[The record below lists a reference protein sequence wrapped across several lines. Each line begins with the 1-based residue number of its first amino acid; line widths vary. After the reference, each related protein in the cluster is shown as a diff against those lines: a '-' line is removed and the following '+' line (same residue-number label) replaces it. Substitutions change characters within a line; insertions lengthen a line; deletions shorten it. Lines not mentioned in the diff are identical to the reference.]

1 MSAQLELERITNTY
15 YYAFTSDDGESR
27 TSIGDF
33 DITIPPF
40 PQQLHNS
47 ASRCIFTLLGV
58 GIGDQVAGQLVG
70 LTPFISI
77 DIAGLGLNANNYNS
91 EARVGGAV
99 QVPRLRQTNRLLI
112 PNTEEEFSAITT
124 IRGGGGAISDTVPV
138 QGLTGDLDMTNPYV
152 MICSNP
158 VGKSLSF
165 KVFNAGGGQ
174 IPANVNLNTIVRFK
188 IEIVPDN

>member
-1 MSAQLELERITNTY
+1 MSAQLELERISNTY
-15 YYAFTSDDGESR
+15 YYAFTSDDGESNND
-27 TSIGDF
+27 IGNF
-33 DITIPPF
+33 DITIPSF

-91 EARVGGAV
+91 DAGGVVVGF
-99 QVPRLRQTNRLLI
+99 RQTNRLLI

-138 QGLTGDLDMTNPYV
+138 QGLTGDLDMTNPYTV
-152 MICSNP
+152 ICSNP
-158 VGKSLSF
+158 VGKTASF
-165 KVFNAGGGQ
+165 RLFNAGGGQ
-174 IPANVNLNTIVRFK
+174 IPANANLNTIVRFK

>member
-1 MSAQLELERITNTY
+1 MSAQLELERISNTY
-15 YYAFTSDDGESR
+15 YYAFTSDDGESNNV
-27 TSIGDF
+27 IGNF
-33 DITIPPF
+33 DITIPSF

-70 LTPFISI
+70 LTPFISV
-77 DIAGLGLNANNYNS
+77 DIGGLGLNANNYNS
-91 EARVGGAV
+91 DARVADDGI
-99 QVPRLRQTNRLLI
+99 RQTTRFLI

-152 MICSNP
+152 MGCSNP
-158 VGKSLSF
+158 VGKTASF
-165 KVFNAGGGQ
+165 RLFNAGGGQ
-174 IPANVNLNTIVRFK
+174 IPANANLNTIVRFK

>member
-1 MSAQLELERITNTY
+1 MSSQLELERITNTY
-15 YYAFTSDDGESR
+15 YYAVTSDDGESR
-27 TSIGDF
+27 TEIGDF

-58 GIGDQVAGQLVG
+58 GIGDQLAGQLVG
-70 LTPFISI
+70 LTSFISI

-91 EARVGGAV
+91 DAGGVVVGM
-99 QVPRLRQTNRLLI
+99 RQTNRLLI

-152 MICSNP
+152 LVCSNP
-158 VGKSLSF
+158 VGKTASF
-165 KVFNAGGGQ
+165 KLFNAGGAQ
-174 IPANVNLNTIVRFK
+174 IPANANLNTIVRFK

>member
-15 YYAFTSDDGESR
+15 YYAVTSDDGESR
-27 TSIGDF
+27 TEIGEF

-58 GIGDQVAGQLVG
+58 GIGDQVALQLVG

-112 PNTEEEFSAITT
+112 PNTEEEFAT
-124 IRGGGGAISDTVPV
+124 ISSNPAGAVQTNNIPV

-152 MICSNP
+152 MVCSNP

>member
-1 MSAQLELERITNTY
+1 MSAQLELERTMNTY
-15 YYAFTSDDGESR
+15 YYSITSDDGES
-27 TSIGDF
+27 SDNIGDF

-70 LTPFISI
+70 LTPFISV
-77 DIAGLGLNANNYNS
+77 DIGGLGLNANNYNS
-91 EARVGGAV
+91 DARVADDGI
-99 QVPRLRQTNRLLI
+99 RQTNRFLI

-124 IRGGGGAISDTVPV
+124 IRGGGAISDTVPV
-138 QGLTGDLDMTNPYV
+138 QGLTGDLDMTNPYTV
-152 MICSNP
+152 ICSNP
-158 VGKSLSF
+158 VGKTASF
-165 KVFNAGGGQ
+165 RLFNAGGGQ
-174 IPANVNLNTIVRFK
+174 IPVNANLNTIVRFK